1 MFISLRLKHLIL
13 PAVLAICI
21 ISAITI
27 CIFAGSKPTSLEA
40 STSSA
45 KEIKLPI
52 LMYHGIRKDNSAQNK
67 YVISPD
73 EFESDLKYIKENGY
87 ETIVVADLLEY
98 FDNGKALPEKPIMI
112 TFDDGCL
119 NNYTYA
125 FPLLKK
131 YNAKMILSPI
141 GKCIDEYSKNGDKNP
156 AYAQADWNTL
166 REMSDSGLVEI
177 QNHTYN
183 MHASIG
189 RVGASQKIGES
200 DEEYRKNLSE
210 DLKKFNERMKAE
222 LNITP
227 TAFTYPYGAI
237 SKNSPDIIKELG
249 FRASFDCSEKLNH
262 IKSEADLHKLHRFIR
277 PHNKSSAEILSKI
290 E

>member
-13 PAVLAICI
+13 PAVIAICI

-27 CIFAGSKPTSLEA
+27 CIFTDSKPTSLEA

-52 LMYHGIRKDNSAQNK
+52 LMYHGIRKSTSAQNK

-125 FPLLKK
+125 FPLLK
-131 YNAKMILSPI
+131 NIM
-141 GKCIDEYSKNGDKNP
+141 
-156 AYAQADWNTL
+156 
-166 REMSDSGLVEI
+166 
-177 QNHTYN
+177 
-183 MHASIG
+183 
-189 RVGASQKIGES
+189 QK
-200 DEEYRKNLSE
+200 
-210 DLKKFNERMKAE
+210 
-222 LNITP
+222 
-227 TAFTYPYGAI
+227 
-237 SKNSPDIIKELG
+237 
-249 FRASFDCSEKLNH
+249 
-262 IKSEADLHKLHRFIR
+262 
-277 PHNKSSAEILSKI
+277 
-290 E
+290 

>member
-13 PAVLAICI
+13 PVILAICI

-45 KEIKLPI
+45 KEIKLPT
-52 LMYHGIRKDNSAQNK
+52 LMYHGIRKSTSAQNK

-98 FDNGKALPEKPIMI
+98 FDNGKALPKKPIMI

-125 FPLLKK
+125 FPLLK
-131 YNAKMILSPI
+131 NIMQ
-141 GKCIDEYSKNGDKNP
+141 N
-156 AYAQADWNTL
+156 
-166 REMSDSGLVEI
+166 DSFSYWKV
-177 QNHTYN
+177 Y
-183 MHASIG
+183 
-189 RVGASQKIGES
+189 
-200 DEEYRKNLSE
+200 
-210 DLKKFNERMKAE
+210 
-222 LNITP
+222 
-227 TAFTYPYGAI
+227 
-237 SKNSPDIIKELG
+237 
-249 FRASFDCSEKLNH
+249 
-262 IKSEADLHKLHRFIR
+262 
-277 PHNKSSAEILSKI
+277 
-290 E
+290 

>member
-1 MFISLRLKHLIL
+1 M
-13 PAVLAICI
+13 
-21 ISAITI
+21 
-27 CIFAGSKPTSLEA
+27 
-40 STSSA
+40 
-45 KEIKLPI
+45 
-52 LMYHGIRKDNSAQNK
+52 QNDSFSYWK
-67 YVISPD
+67 VYWWIQQ
-73 EFESDLKYIKENGY
+73 
-87 ETIVVADLLEY
+87 
-98 FDNGKALPEKPIMI
+98 
-112 TFDDGCL
+112 
-119 NNYTYA
+119 
-125 FPLLKK
+125 
-131 YNAKMILSPI
+131 
-141 GKCIDEYSKNGDKNP
+141 NGDKNP

-262 IKSEADLHKLHRFIR
+262 IKSEADLHELHRFIR
-277 PHNKSSAEILSKI
+277 PHDKSSAEILSKI